1 MCFVLG
7 AVTGCELLT
16 TDVFSQ
22 RRARSHL
29 GAVKGAL
36 AGDVS
41 PSQRLSGPPRARP
54 VRHTLGFVITHS
66 GFRVGCETG
75 PHLAWGSG
83 RRCGDDRAAAAV
95 RGPVRAPFRCN
106 GPRVQQG
113 RLLPSLAPPPRS
125 SRPAALSTPRHC
137 TPFRPLC
144 SWRPVTPVSSGLRG
158 ASGHR

>member
-22 RRARSHL
+22 RRTRLHL

-41 PSQRLSGPPRARP
+41 PSQRLAGPPRARP
-54 VRHTLGFVITHS
+54 VRDTLGFVITHS

-95 RGPVRAPFRCN
+95 RGPVRAPFCCN
-106 GPRVQQG
+106 APEYSRGG
-113 RLLPSLAPPPRS
+113 SCLPPP
-125 SRPAALSTPRHC
+125 PPPPQLSARCSEHSP
-137 TPFRPLC
+137 PLH
-144 SWRPVTPVSSGLRG
+144 PIQAPL
-158 ASGHR
+158 

>member
-41 PSQRLSGPPRARP
+41 PSQRLAGPPR
-54 VRHTLGFVITHS
+54 
-66 GFRVGCETG
+66 
-75 PHLAWGSG
+75 
-83 RRCGDDRAAAAV
+83 
-95 RGPVRAPFRCN
+95 
-106 GPRVQQG
+106 
-113 RLLPSLAPPPRS
+113 PPRS
-125 SRPAALSTPRHC
+125 RHSWLRDHTFGLPRRLRNRPTP
-137 TPFRPLC
+137 
-144 SWRPVTPVSSGLRG
+144 GLGLGPQVRG
-158 ASGHR
+158 